1 MEPAFVRNLFQNGY
15 QATLI
20 DMLKLS
26 VRLLESFSLAFQM
39 LLPYGTRFRTE
50 PISKRLS
57 GHLDRYVE
65 TLSLA
70 TRTWFSNTLNN
81 TYKCAHIN
89 GHISS

>member
-1 MEPAFVRNLFQNGY
+1 MEPAFVRNLFPNGY

-57 GHLDRYVE
+57 GHLDRYAE
-65 TLSLA
+65 TFSQA
-70 TRTWFSNTLNN
+70 T
-81 TYKCAHIN
+81 
-89 GHISS
+89 